1 MRVLTINAGSSSI
14 RLAVLEETGHGLRRA
29 AALHHAHPPADAVS
43 AMRSFL
49 AAPGVLPVD
58 VVAHRV
64 VHGGSELVEAC
75 LLDPAVEAQIE
86 RLSPLAPLHNPA
98 ALAWFRACRAAVGEQ
113 IPQVAVFDTAFFA
126 ALPPAARTYA
136 LPQDLLERL
145 PLRRFGF
152 HGLAHQ
158 GMLRRWRALAPL
170 ASPDARVISLQLG
183 AGCSITASVGGV
195 PRDTS
200 MGFSPLEGL
209 VMATRCGDVD
219 AGLLLHL
226 QRALAMTPDALE
238 HLLNT
243 RSGLLGVSGIS
254 SDMRVL
260 LESQA
265 PAAQLAVE
273 LYCYR
278 ARKYVGAYLAVLG
291 GADAVLFGGG
301 VGENAPAVRAR
312 ILGGMQW
319 AGIHLDAAAND
330 AAVGTESRI
339 DALSAADSNG
349 AQVWTLP
356 VDESSSLAAEALR
369 VIRAATREQAH
380 G

>member
-14 RLAVLEETGHGLRRA
+14 RLAVMEEAGHTLRRA
-29 AALHHAHPPADAVS
+29 AALHHARPPADAAS
-43 AMRSFL
+43 ALRSFL
-49 AAPGVLPVD
+49 AEPGAMPVD

-75 LLDPAVEAQIE
+75 VIDPAVEAQIQH
-86 RLSPLAPLHNPA
+86 LAPLAPLHNPA
-98 ALAWFRACRAAVGEQ
+98 ALAWLQASRAAVGEHV
-113 IPQVAVFDTAFFA
+113 PQVAVFDTAFFA
-126 ALPPAARTYA
+126 ALPPVARNYA
-136 LPQDLLERL
+136 LPRDLANRV

-158 GMLRRWRALAPL
+158 AMLRRWGELAPH
-170 ASPDARVISLQLG
+170 ASPTARVISLQLG
-183 AGCSITASVGGV
+183 AGCSITASLGGV

-209 VMATRCGDVD
+209 MMATRCGDVD

-226 QRALAMTPDALE
+226 QRTLAMTPDALE
-238 HLLNT
+238 QLLNG

-254 SDMRVL
+254 ADMRVL
-260 LESQA
+260 LEA
-265 PAAQLAVE
+265 TDPAAQLAVE
-273 LYCYR
+273 MYCYR

-301 VGENAPAVRAR
+301 VGENSPAVRAR

-319 AGIHLDAAAND
+319 AGIRMDAAANA
-330 AAVGTESRI
+330 AAVGKESRI
-339 DALSAADSNG
+339 DAPPPAG
-349 AQVWTLP
+349 ATGTAVWTVP
-356 VDESSSLAAEALR
+356 ADESSSLAAEALR
-369 VIRAATREQAH
+369 LIGTATGKH
-380 G
+380 THD